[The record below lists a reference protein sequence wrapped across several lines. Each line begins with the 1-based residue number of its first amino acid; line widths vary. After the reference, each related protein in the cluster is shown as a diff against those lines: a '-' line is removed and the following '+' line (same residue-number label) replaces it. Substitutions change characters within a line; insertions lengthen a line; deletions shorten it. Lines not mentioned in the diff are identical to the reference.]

1 MLDYRLSIKTSLDE
15 VVTPQTDYR
24 LSDTHFNE
32 IMRESK
38 VFLYSQSF
46 VFCFKFTIYNLQ

>member
-24 LSDTHFNE
+24 LSDTYFNE

-38 VFLYSQSF
+38 VFLCSQTF
-46 VFCFKFTIYNLQ
+46 VFCF